1 MATEMEKFLF
11 KAEVRRLAY
20 PEAQAQFPD
29 VWPVEAEDT
38 ETETVW
44 DFDNPYFRELFDADH
59 PVTDCTEKNRTRKA
73 KRYNNLCREKQERIE
88 RKKAEFFSNWDPKG
102 KRKVKRYSHKV
113 VRQGRMPRTDFYLI
127 NGTQFY
133 DGKYHSSYKAVV

>member
-29 VWPVEAEDT
+29 VWPVESDDT
-38 ETETVW
+38 ETIW
-44 DFDNPYFRELFDADH
+44 DFDNPYFRELWEADY
-59 PVTDCTEKNRTRKA
+59 PVNDYTEKNRSKA

-88 RKKAEFFSNWDPKG
+88 KKKASLFSNWDPKR
-102 KRKVKRYSHKV
+102 KRYAKRYSHKI
-113 VRQGRMPRTDFYLI
+113 VRQGRMPRTDYYLI
-127 NGTQFY
+127 SGTQY
-133 DGKYHSSYKAVV
+133 CDGKFHSSYKAVV